1 MPQGFQL
8 IARKPRQATY
18 DLRTYP
24 MREQSA
30 AEGHASV
37 LPLQGRIVYG
47 VRIHQFTLSPPPS
60 ILAFSV
66 SQEIPRNST
75 TQARRQ
81 DGKFAPVLQGDEST
95 MRKKKKILRPT
106 IESQRWP
113 GASTLTAVRRLNAR
127 CLAHLAGQLHEDA
140 TLSALWTQMDTRAC
154 ERAGRCPVLLIDL
167 NFQRPEWW
175 QRASQR
181 IRIAQPSEGAS
192 RLENDG
198 NVSLVREILMD
209 AWTIGRT
216 MPRAL
221 NLIFGMA
228 SPVTATII
236 QMGVPEID
244 SIAAEEGR
252 KLKARWPE
260 SRSFWRNLLSTAIG
274 TDDQALAKVHL
285 HCLQLL
291 GSELMLP

>member
-1 MPQGFQL
+1 
-8 IARKPRQATY
+8 
-18 DLRTYP
+18 
-24 MREQSA
+24 
-30 AEGHASV
+30 
-37 LPLQGRIVYG
+37 
-47 VRIHQFTLSPPPS
+47 
-60 ILAFSV
+60 
-66 SQEIPRNST
+66 
-75 TQARRQ
+75 
-81 DGKFAPVLQGDEST
+81 

-106 IESQRWP
+106 IVPQRWP
-113 GASTLTAVRRLNAR
+113 GENTLATVRQLNTR
-127 CLAHLAGQLHEDA
+127 CLALLAEQPHDDA
-140 TLSALWTQMDTRAC
+140 TLSVLWAQVDSRAC

-181 IRIAQPSEGAS
+181 SADPLFPEAPHAPETGRAVA
-192 RLENDG
+192 
-198 NVSLVREILMD
+198 LVREILMD

-244 SIAAEEGR
+244 RVAVEEAR
-252 KLKARWPE
+252 HLKVRWPE
-260 SRSFWRNLLSTAIG
+260 SRSFWKGLLQAAVG
-274 TDDQALAKVHL
+274 TDDQALANVHL

-291 GSELMLP
+291 GSEVVLP